1 MEYVNITLNSSL
13 PQTTNVL
20 MCEFDL
26 EQFYINMDEFNPEE
40 NEIVDNVIPILENRI
55 TTTFYDTNYGYEY
68 ITINI
73 IKPESGY
80 LIEDVN
86 VDFTSLSDDDK
97 NKIGELI
104 NLILTKG

>member
-1 MEYVNITLNSSL
+1 MEYVYITLNSPL

-20 MCEFDL
+20 IGEFDS
-26 EQFYINMDEFNPEE
+26 QSFNLNIDDFTPEE
-40 NEIVDNVIPILENRI
+40 NEIVNNVIPILENKI
-55 TTTFYDTNYGYEY
+55 TTKFYNTNYGYEY

-73 IKPESGY
+73 VKPSNDY

-97 NKIGELI
+97 NKIGDLI
-104 NLILTKG
+104 NLILTKI